1 MRTGGGGGGGGGGQ
15 GKAEPR
21 CLKGQSTLQLSVMP
35 KIKLGR
41 GAGQG
46 DGRDNMKS
54 ILFSFFIFFKF
65 CFMPCQILS
74 LHFNLL

>member
-41 GAGQG
+41 GAEQG

-54 ILFSFFIFFKF
+54 ILF
-65 CFMPCQILS
+65 
-74 LHFNLL
+74 